1 MMSSHWPTNN
11 GSSPPPPH
19 GWPAPP
25 QPASGGKLS
34 DLTKAGVPI
43 TIVGGMIYAVYMAI
57 QMAFAAG
64 QNVGAHQQTQAT
76 MQQDV
81 RDLKQD
87 VKSIKDELAALRPI
101 LKQLA
106 DRPAPQWS
114 MAVRPTK

>member
-1 MMSSHWPTNN
+1 MTLHYSGENGRGGPPHWPQ
-11 GSSPPPPH
+11 PPP
-19 GWPAPP
+19 A
-25 QPASGGKLS
+25 QPSGNKLA

-57 QMAFAAG
+57 QMAFSAG
-64 QNVGAHQQTQAT
+64 ENVGAHKQTLAT

-81 RDLKQD
+81 RDLKSD

-114 MAVRPTK
+114 MAVRPSK